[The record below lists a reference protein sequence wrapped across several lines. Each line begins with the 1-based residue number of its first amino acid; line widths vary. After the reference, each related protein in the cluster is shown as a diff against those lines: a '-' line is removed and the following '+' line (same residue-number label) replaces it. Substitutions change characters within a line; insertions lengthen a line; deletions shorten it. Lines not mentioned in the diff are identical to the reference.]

1 METDAVFVGVD
12 VSKDW
17 LDVSARPGL
26 RHKRFKN
33 DPKGIARATSFL
45 VGLSTEIV
53 AVDSTGGLEN
63 SIVASLGVAGVP
75 VVVVN
80 PRQVREFA
88 RATGKLAKTDAIDA
102 EVLAHFAEA
111 IKPEV
116 RPLPTAEAQELKAL
130 LTRRYQVVEMLV
142 AEKSRLARQRIRV
155 VQRRLEQHIGFLER
169 ELDDLDRELKQMIE
183 ESPMWRAKDEIL
195 RSVPGIGPVASVT
208 LLSGVPELGTVSHKQ
223 IAALVGVAP
232 LNRDSG
238 VYRGKRSI
246 WGGRG
251 RIRRTLYM
259 AALSATRVNP
269 AIRDF
274 YHRLTEAGKPKM
286 VAIVACMRKLLVILN
301 SMLRHGSYWRDTIDL
316 SHPQAAA

>member
-208 LLSGVPELGTVSHKQ
+208 LLVRRQNKWDRMGAFKACNLDANRLRQFSDLPTSVRLDSFASPPVSSPVWRLGVRGTY
-223 IAALVGVAP
+223 P
-232 LNRDSG
+232 
-238 VYRGKRSI
+238 
-246 WGGRG
+246 
-251 RIRRTLYM
+251 
-259 AALSATRVNP
+259 P
-269 AIRDF
+269 A
-274 YHRLTEAGKPKM
+274 
-286 VAIVACMRKLLVILN
+286 
-301 SMLRHGSYWRDTIDL
+301 
-316 SHPQAAA
+316 